1 MQREKF
7 SSRLGFL
14 LISAGCAIGIGNV
27 WRFPYITG
35 QYGGAAFVLIYLF
48 FLVILGL
55 PIMVMEFSVG
65 RASQKSAARSFD
77 VLEPKGSKWHLYK
90 YGAMLGNYMLMM
102 FYTTVG
108 GWMLIYFVKM
118 AGGEFVGKT
127 PEEVGGIFNGML
139 GDPLLMMIWMVIVV
153 VIGFSVCSMGLQNGV
168 EKITK
173 AMMSCLLLIMVV
185 LVVRSVTLPGAGEG
199 LRFYLMPDFGKM
211 ADQGITTVVSAA
223 MG

>member
-1 MQREKF
+1 M
-7 SSRLGFL
+7 
-14 LISAGCAIGIGNV
+14 
-27 WRFPYITG
+27 
-35 QYGGAAFVLIYLF
+35 LIYLF

-168 EKITK
+168 K
-173 AMMSCLLLIMVV
+173 
-185 LVVRSVTLPGAGEG
+185 RSP
-199 LRFYLMPDFGKM
+199 RR
-211 ADQGITTVVSAA
+211 
-223 MG
+223 